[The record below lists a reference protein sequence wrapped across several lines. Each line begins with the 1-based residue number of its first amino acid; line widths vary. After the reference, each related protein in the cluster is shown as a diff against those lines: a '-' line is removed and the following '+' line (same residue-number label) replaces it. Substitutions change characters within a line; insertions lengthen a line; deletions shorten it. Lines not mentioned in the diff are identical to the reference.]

1 MLRLCQNFGT
11 ASFFTLKT
19 KNIAW
24 FTLLSFS
31 GKMLGAQKQKHKN
44 SLLAMP
50 VLRTCR

>member
-24 FTLLSFS
+24 FALLSVDA
-31 GKMLGAQKQKHKN
+31 GA
-44 SLLAMP
+44 
-50 VLRTCR
+50 

>member
-31 GKMLGAQKQKHKN
+31 GKILGD
-44 SLLAMP
+44 
-50 VLRTCR
+50 